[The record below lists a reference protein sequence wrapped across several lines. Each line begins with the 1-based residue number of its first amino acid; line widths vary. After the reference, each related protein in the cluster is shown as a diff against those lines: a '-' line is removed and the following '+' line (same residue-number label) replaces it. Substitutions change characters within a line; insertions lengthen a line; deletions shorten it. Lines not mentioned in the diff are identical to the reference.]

1 MRIEIEN
8 LSLTLGARKVL
19 DGVSLAFEP
28 EKIWGL
34 IGPNGAGK
42 SSLLR
47 LLNGRFSEFGGS
59 VRIGGEDLRALSPI
73 ERARR
78 ITYVGAELETDFPL
92 AVEEYVSL
100 GAFSLPRDR
109 KPETARILE
118 VTGSESLY
126 GRYLADLS
134 SGERQ
139 RVHLAR
145 ALLQGSKWICLDE
158 SLSRLDLHH
167 QARMGALLREYAS
180 RGVSFLF
187 VSHDLNFTTDWAD
200 ACVLL
205 RGGRAIASGPTSAVV
220 NAENLRA
227 LYPDA
232 ELVLAPHPVS
242 GAMKVYFR

>member
-1 MRIEIEN
+1 MTIEIEGV
-8 LSLTLGARKVL
+8 SLALGGRKVL
-19 DGVSLAFEP
+19 DDLRLVFEP
-28 EKIWGL
+28 GKIWGL

-42 SSLLR
+42 STLLR
-47 LLNGRFSEFGGS
+47 LLNGRFPEFTGA
-59 VRIGGEDLRALSPI
+59 VRIGGEDLRGFSPI
-73 ERARR
+73 ERAGL
-78 ITYVGAELETDFPL
+78 ITYVGADLETDFPL
-92 AVEEYVSL
+92 TVEEYVAL
-100 GAFSLPRDR
+100 GAFSLPREKR
-109 KPETARILE
+109 PEVASILE
-118 VTGSESLY
+118 TTGSSALY
-126 GRYLADLS
+126 GRYLSDLS

-167 QARMGALLREYAS
+167 QARMGTLLREFAAK
-180 RGVSFLF
+180 GISFLF

-205 RGGRAIASGPTSAVV
+205 RGGRLVANGLTASVV

-232 ELVLAPHPVS
+232 DLVLTPHPVS